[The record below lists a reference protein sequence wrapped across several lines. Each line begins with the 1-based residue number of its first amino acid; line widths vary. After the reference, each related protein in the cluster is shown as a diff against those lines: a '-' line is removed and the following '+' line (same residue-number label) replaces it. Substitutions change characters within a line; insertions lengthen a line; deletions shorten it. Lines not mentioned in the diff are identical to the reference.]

1 MARVEVLGGLCGA
14 SVNYGGVRGSGAG
27 ALQGVEL
34 AGYLAGL
41 SQPATWLAMAKY
53 MGDDNSLVSL
63 RRYVRTWVIDLA
75 SREHWFDGVVAMP
88 HLVLSDLPVDE
99 VVAPSVCKRCHG
111 VGFVSAK
118 VCGKCGGS
126 GHVLM
131 SDRGVAARLDMHPEA
146 FRRRWRDR
154 YGRVL
159 SLVQGFDSDVQRAV
173 SRQVCADMEI
183 GF

>member
-1 MARVEVLGGLCGA
+1 MARVEVLAGLCGA
-14 SVNYGGVRGSGAG
+14 SVNYGGVRGSGVG

-41 SQPATWLAMAKY
+41 NQPATWLAMAKY
-53 MGDDNSLVSL
+53 MGDDNSLVAL
-63 RRYVRTWVIDLA
+63 RRYVRSWVIDV
-75 SREHWFDGVVAMP
+75 SISERWFGTEFALP
-88 HLVLSDLPVDE
+88 HQLLSDLPVDE
-99 VVAPSVCKRCHG
+99 VVSPMVCKRCAG
-111 VGFVSAK
+111 VGFMTAK
-118 VCGKCGGS
+118 VCPKCGGS

-131 SDRGVAARLDMHPEA
+131 SDRFVASQLELHPEA

-159 SLVQGFDSDVQRAV
+159 SMVQALDADIARAV
-173 SRQVCADMEI
+173 SRQVCADAGI